1 MTAIRMTLCALGVAS
16 VLSGCTLMPRYT
28 RPDAPVPA
36 QFAGTDVSAAPPA
49 AVADTGSTTDTAYIA
64 DIGWRQVFTDPAL
77 QQVIALALDNNR
89 DLRVAALNIEV
100 ARAQY
105 RVDRAALLP
114 AIEGTGTANNAR
126 TPSELSIPGQPQV
139 FRTYS
144 ANIGIS
150 AYELDLFGRVRSL
163 KEQALQQFLST
174 AEARRSTH
182 ISLVAEV
189 ATAYLTLAAD
199 QQLLQ
204 LAQSTLTSQSD
215 SYRLQ
220 QRSFELGAASQ
231 LTLRQAQTTVET
243 ARVDV
248 ERYTAQ
254 VAQDCNALVLLV
266 GTSVPVELLPH
277 ALPDNASVEGNV
289 LASVPAGLPSQLLQR
304 RPDILEAERNLRAAN
319 ANIGAARAAFF
330 PSISLTASTGS
341 SSSSLSNLFDSGT
354 RAWSFVPTL
363 TLPIFN
369 AGRNRANLDMAKAN
383 RAIEVARYEKSIQSA
398 FREVSDALAQ
408 RDTLGRQLQAQQALV
423 DATADG
429 YLLSQARFE
438 RGIDSYLQAL
448 DAQRSLYGAQQTL
461 INTQLARFT
470 NLVTFYKAMGGG
482 WLQSDTP
489 TATAT
494 PATEPSRG

>member
-1 MTAIRMTLCALGVAS
+1 MTTIRMTLTAIAVAG
-16 VLSGCTLMPRYT
+16 VLSGCTLMPRYA
-28 RPDAPVPA
+28 RPDAPVPER
-36 QFAGTDVSAAPPA
+36 FAGTEL
-49 AVADTGSTTDTAYIA
+49 STASTSTDTASPGQAIDIA
-64 DIGWRQVFTDPAL
+64 NIGWRQVFTDPAL
-77 QQVIALALDNNR
+77 QQVIALALENNR

-105 RVDRAALLP
+105 RVERAALLP
-114 AIEGTGTANNAR
+114 AVQGTGTANNAR
-126 TPSELSIPGQPQV
+126 TPSELAIPGQPQV

-144 ANIGIS
+144 ANIGVS

-174 AEARRSTH
+174 AEARRSAH

-204 LAQSTLTSQSD
+204 LAQSTLSSQGD

-220 QRSFELGAASQ
+220 QRSFELGVASQ
-231 LTLRQAQTTVET
+231 LSLRQAQTTVES

-254 VAQDCNALVLLV
+254 VAQDRNALVLLV
-266 GTSVPVELLPH
+266 GTQVPAELLPR
-277 ALPDNASVEGNV
+277 ALPDGASVDANV

-383 RAIEVARYEKSIQSA
+383 RDIEVAQYEKAIQSA

-408 RDTLGRQLQAQQALV
+408 RETLGRQLQAQQALV
-423 DATADG
+423 DATADS
-429 YLLSQARFE
+429 YRLSQARFE
-438 RGIDSYLQAL
+438 RGVDSYLQAL
-448 DAQRSLYGAQQTL
+448 DAQRALYSAQQNL
-461 INTQLARFT
+461 ITTQLSRFT
-470 NLVTFYKAMGGG
+470 NLATFYKAMGGG
-482 WLQSDTP
+482 WLQSADPAVAT
-489 TATAT
+489 TATGQ
-494 PATEPSRG
+494 PRG

>member
-1 MTAIRMTLCALGVAS
+1 MTSIRMTLTAIAVAG
-16 VLSGCTLMPRYT
+16 VLSGCTLMPRYA
-28 RPDAPVPA
+28 RPDAPVPER
-36 QFAGTDVSAAPPA
+36 FAGTELSTA
-49 AVADTGSTTDTAYIA
+49 STTADAASPEQAIDIA
-64 DIGWRQVFTDPAL
+64 NIGWRQVFTDPAL
-77 QQVIALALDNNR
+77 QQVIALALENNR

-105 RVDRAALLP
+105 RVERAALLP
-114 AIEGTGTANNAR
+114 AVQGTGTANNAR
-126 TPSELSIPGQPQV
+126 TPSELAIPGQPQV

-144 ANIGIS
+144 ANIGVS

-204 LAQSTLTSQSD
+204 LAQSTLSSQGD

-220 QRSFELGAASQ
+220 QRSFELGVASQ
-231 LTLRQAQTTVET
+231 LSLRQAQTTVES

-254 VAQDCNALVLLV
+254 VAQDRNALVLLV
-266 GTSVPVELLPH
+266 GTQVPAELLPQ
-277 ALPDNASVEGNV
+277 ALPDGASVDGNV

-383 RAIEVARYEKSIQSA
+383 RDIEVAQYEKAIQSA

-408 RDTLGRQLQAQQALV
+408 RETLGRQLQAQQALV
-423 DATADG
+423 DATADS
-429 YLLSQARFE
+429 YRLSQARFE
-438 RGIDSYLQAL
+438 RGVDSYLQAL
-448 DAQRSLYGAQQTL
+448 DAQRALYSAQQNL
-461 INTQLARFT
+461 ITTQLSRFT
-470 NLVTFYKAMGGG
+470 NLATFYKAMGGG
-482 WLQSDTP
+482 WLQSADPAVAT
-489 TATAT
+489 TATGQ
-494 PATEPSRG
+494 PHG

>member
-1 MTAIRMTLCALGVAS
+1 MTPIRMTLTAIAVAG
-16 VLSGCTLMPRYT
+16 VLSGCTLMPRYA
-28 RPDAPVPA
+28 RPDAPVPER
-36 QFAGTDVSAAPPA
+36 FAGTELSTAS
-49 AVADTGSTTDTAYIA
+49 TTTDTAIPGQAIDIA
-64 DIGWRQVFTDPAL
+64 NIGWRQVFTDPAL
-77 QQVIALALDNNR
+77 QQVIALALENNR

-105 RVDRAALLP
+105 RVERAALLP
-114 AIEGTGTANNAR
+114 AVQGTGTANNAR
-126 TPSELSIPGQPQV
+126 TPSELAIPGQPQV

-144 ANIGIS
+144 ANIGVS

-204 LAQSTLTSQSD
+204 LAQSTLSSQGD

-220 QRSFELGAASQ
+220 QRSFELGVASQ
-231 LTLRQAQTTVET
+231 LSLRQAQTTVET

-254 VAQDCNALVLLV
+254 VAQDRNALVLLV
-266 GTSVPVELLPH
+266 GTQVPAELLPQ
-277 ALPDNASVEGNV
+277 ALPDGASVDGNV

-383 RAIEVARYEKSIQSA
+383 RDIEVAQYEKAIQSA

-408 RDTLGRQLQAQQALV
+408 RETLGRQLQAQQALV
-423 DATADG
+423 DATADS
-429 YLLSQARFE
+429 YRLSQARFE
-438 RGIDSYLQAL
+438 RGVDSYLQAL
-448 DAQRSLYGAQQTL
+448 DAQRALYSAQQNL
-461 INTQLARFT
+461 ITTQLSRFT
-470 NLVTFYKAMGGG
+470 NLATFYKAMGGG
-482 WLQSDTP
+482 WLQSADPAVAT
-489 TATAT
+489 TATGQ
-494 PATEPSRG
+494 PRG